1 MCDFVSSDDEG
12 SYFDYEDFI
21 YEEELSEDVTS
32 EADES
37 DLDIVAY
44 FPYTAERKKQVVF
57 IDDYIYYLDLF
68 LSKIYLR

>member
-44 FPYTAERKKQVVF
+44 FPYTAERKKRVVF
-57 IDDYIYYLDLF
+57 IDDYIYY
-68 LSKIYLR
+68 

>member
-37 DLDIVAY
+37 DLDIVDA
-44 FPYTAERKKQVVF
+44 FPITAHRQK
-57 IDDYIYYLDLF
+57 YIVRYDEFEYY
-68 LSKIYLR
+68 

>member
-21 YEEELSEDVTS
+21 YEEKLSEDVTS

-37 DLDIVAY
+37 DLDIVDA
-44 FPYTAERKKQVVF
+44 FPITAHRQK
-57 IDDYIYYLDLF
+57 YIVRYNEFEYY
-68 LSKIYLR
+68 

>member
-1 MCDFVSSDDEG
+1 MSDFVSSDDEG

-37 DLDIVAY
+37 DLDIVDA
-44 FPYTAERKKQVVF
+44 FPITAHRQK
-57 IDDYIYYLDLF
+57 YIVRYNEFEYY
-68 LSKIYLR
+68 